1 MQARRDPYRGG
12 AGDQYRGHGCPRKHG
27 AAQALLEANVPIG
40 AARYLRIFNPSWI
53 AMLRGTS
60 RPLGA
65 ELSQLG
71 RLSK

>member
-1 MQARRDPYRGG
+1 MTGNANSSVASTSSNLPICQPP
-12 AGDQYRGHGCPRKHG
+12 HKP
-27 AAQALLEANVPIG
+27 LLEASVPIR